1 LPELEKMSSAAMYE
15 RSEQSTKWQNVLER
29 GGDDGPGLVI
39 R

>member
-1 LPELEKMSSAAMYE
+1 LPELEKMSAAAMYE
-15 RSEQSTKWQNVLER
+15 RSEQSTKWQNALEP